1 LQGESSLVSD
11 HFGRALSFVVVDV
24 SEKGEILSM
33 REERNVGE
41 HFGGMGK
48 VAELVARLSPDILIV
63 KGIEKKEVNA
73 CR

>member
-1 LQGESSLVSD
+1 
-11 HFGRALSFVVVDV
+11 
-24 SEKGEILSM
+24 M